1 MSALSFSRS
10 KLVGVETSG
19 ENMLKAHGVLEDNIY
34 AMEMDVTI
42 NLKDFRIAAISG
54 KMNRITTS
62 ECHRALDIL
71 QNAIGMEITDR
82 EFARTV
88 NRVIG
93 RAGCLHLGALLVEC
107 CDSIL
112 QAAIFKDIENPSAP
126 YKGNPAEYAA
136 QKMKTVPNLEG
147 SCLTYISGQ

>member
-1 MSALSFSRS
+1 MAALSFSRS

-19 ENMLKAHGVLEDNIY
+19 ANMLKAHGVLEDNIY
-34 AMEMDVTI
+34 AMEIDVTV
-42 NLKDFRIAAISG
+42 NTGDFKIVSISG

-62 ECHRALDIL
+62 ECHKATAVL
-71 QNAIGMEITDR
+71 QNAVGMSIADR

-112 QAAIFKDIENPSAP
+112 QAAIFSDLENTGLRTSS
-126 YKGNPAEYAA
+126 NPAEYAHEKA
-136 QKMKTVPNLEG
+136 KAVPGLEN
-147 SCLTYISGQ
+147 SCLTYLSGQ